1 MVDVKSQLRL
11 DIKVIVTKT
20 YYIVM
25 NRQEEMEFTL
35 RDNTTTTSTEPEQE
49 DDVPQLLHLQLP
61 TSLLSNFSKQ
71 SCLLLNR
78 EELVQQQRKDDG
90 DEQTSLTITLATDGN
105 DRNPQQRHERY
116 MLQKEHNDDC
126 TREWYQSTPTANNKK
141 EMHKIGTTNKCYKL
155 DPNSIV
161 DLKKIG
167 EKTRRLLEQE
177 NKKRKEIVR
186 LGEGECILPPNVV
199 GNVVAEKKE
208 KLPSRQKKATTKPVR
223 KKRRIVDPNVDGW
236 FPDTDDLVGKAVS
249 KDDHSNIVRLHGLPV
264 GIKPEHIRKFFQG
277 LNPSLIFVLP
287 SNNATSI
294 EGWDVQNANDNAVAR
309 RVKVDRYPS
318 VFRVF
323 VKFQSALVADAAI
336 ERSGEWIGLD
346 KESEFCDDQDG
357 IKGAT
362 ISVSPVSKRI
372 SSYLQKNMA
381 IHCSKVGI
389 SIAETMSTIEQQ
401 LGDIVT
407 DMAWI
412 MASKKLSIKHTSTK
426 KELTILQKAHIYP
439 LNVSEYESSV
449 TIYNAMIDLHEKIET
464 DFGSAMTHTFD
475 LSCLQDS
482 AHRIT
487 QSVSN
492 WILDEIELIGNLL
505 KESRHANNYWAVAGV
520 SQKVGILI

>member
-1 MVDVKSQLRL
+1 MS
-11 DIKVIVTKT
+11 
-20 YYIVM
+20 
-25 NRQEEMEFTL
+25 RQEEMEFTL
-35 RDNTTTTSTEPEQE
+35 RDNTTTTSTEQEQE

-61 TSLLSNFSKQ
+61 TSLLSNLSKQ

-78 EELVQQQRKDDG
+78 EELVQQQRKDDD

-105 DRNPQQRHERY
+105 DGNPQQRHERY
-116 MLQKEHNDDC
+116 MLQKEHNDC
-126 TREWYQSTPTANNKK
+126 TREWYQSTTTANNNK

-186 LGEGECILPPNVV
+186 LGEDDCILPPNV
-199 GNVVAEKKE
+199 GNVVVEKKE
-208 KLPSRQKKATTKPVR
+208 KLPSQQKKATTKPVR

-236 FPDTDDLVGKAVS
+236 FPNTDELVRKAVS

-264 GIKPEHIRKFFQG
+264 GVKPEHIRKFFQG

-294 EGWDVQNANDNAVAR
+294 EGWDVLNANDYAVAR
-309 RVKVDRYPS
+309 RIKVDRYPS

-346 KESEFCDDQDG
+346 KENEFHDDQDG

-372 SSYLQKNMA
+372 SSYLQNTLA
-381 IHCSKVGI
+381 IHCKVGV

-401 LGDIVT
+401 LGDIV

-412 MASKKLSIKHTSTK
+412 MASRKLSIKHTSTK
-426 KELTILQKAHIYP
+426 NDLAILQKAHIYP
-439 LNVSEYESSV
+439 SNFSEYESSV

-492 WILDEIELIGNLL
+492 WILDEIEFIGNLL
-505 KESRHANNYWAVAGV
+505 KESRHSNNYWTGTGV